1 MTNDTF
7 NKEVSE
13 FLNKVRDTLTKKT
26 KEYAGQDSDALEC
39 FKHAAAIAKTT
50 PEKALYGFWLKHI
63 TSIADMI
70 NSGERYTPDKW
81 FEKLQ
86 DNINYSILLYLL
98 LEDDG
103 YYIHSAEEL
112 KNNQPKIYFDF
123 NNGLKVSPALTVN
136 KDTSAIN
143 SAIEGKQINDL
154 VNKAV
159 EKEIKKIYK
168 RGNNNVKSR

>member
-1 MTNDTF
+1 
-7 NKEVSE
+7 
-13 FLNKVRDTLTKKT
+13 
-26 KEYAGQDSDALEC
+26 
-39 FKHAAAIAKTT
+39 
-50 PEKALYGFWLKHI
+50 
-63 TSIADMI
+63 MI

-98 LEDDG
+98 FEDDG
-103 YYIHSAEEL
+103 YYITSAEEL